1 MARPLP
7 SLAFCALVAG
17 CMSTATL
24 SSITTRF
31 DDGRW
36 ERSTDT
42 LEGGPILYYKCRS
55 DRCGFRA
62 LVGFINRTPTRGVCA
77 PFASKDRKIR
87 AGQSTG
93 TLTIERFADAPL
105 RFSSSYPP
113 NRFRRL
119 LGDEASL
126 TSFGGWVVVEGNRL
140 NIQGLF
146 GCTTSSEI
154 VSLSAAD
161 TSARAIRLAREG
173 FVEAAQ
179 MSR

>member
-1 MARPLP
+1 
-7 SLAFCALVAG
+7 
-17 CMSTATL
+17 MSTATL

-42 LEGGPILYYKCRS
+42 LEGGPILFYECEP

-62 LVGFINRTPTRGVCA
+62 LVGFINRTPTRSFCA
-77 PFASKDRKIR
+77 HFASMAGEVR
-87 AGQSTG
+87 AVQSTG
-93 TLTIERFADAPL
+93 TFTLGKFADTPL
-105 RFSSSYPP
+105 RFSESYPP

-126 TSFGGWVVVEGNRL
+126 TSFGGWVVLEGNRV
-140 NIQGLF
+140 NTQGLF

-154 VSLSAAD
+154 VSLSVAD
-161 TSARAIRLAREG
+161 TSARAMRLAREG